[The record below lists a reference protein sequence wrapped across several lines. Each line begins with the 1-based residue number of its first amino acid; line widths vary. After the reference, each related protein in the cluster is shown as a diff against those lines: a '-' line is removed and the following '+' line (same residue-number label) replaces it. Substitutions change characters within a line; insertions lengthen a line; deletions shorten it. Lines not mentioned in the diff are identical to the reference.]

1 MTNSIEVIEIK
12 SLESNLLEELSELLI
27 DVVEDGA
34 SIGFLP
40 PLSKKEAFEYWQGV
54 LKPDVILWIVRM
66 NNKISG
72 TIQLHLAMKQN
83 ATHRAEIAKLMVHP
97 SNRRNGIAR
106 TLMTTAELRAKVE
119 ERSLLVLDT
128 RAGDP
133 SNYLYRSLRYIEAGS
148 IPNYAKSA
156 NGSLHA
162 TIFFYKQI

>member
-1 MTNSIEVIEIK
+1 
-12 SLESNLLEELSELLI
+12 
-27 DVVEDGA
+27 
-34 SIGFLP
+34 LP

-83 ATHRAEIAKLMVHP
+83 ATHRAEIAKLMVHS

-106 TLMTTAELRAKVE
+106 TLMTTAERRAKVE

-133 SNYLYRSLRYIEAGS
+133 SNFLYRSLSYIEAGS
-148 IPNYAKSA
+148 IPNYAESA